1 MFSRDRNET
10 FAELSCGML
19 GTLATLH
26 RQRRDLD
33 ECERVMRVYQRVM
46 TQYRI
51 IVARTKTSKKQ
62 QDCCANLFYRYNHI
76 RFNLAVNRHG
86 QNRDLDALRALV
98 GPLLRDLVGHE
109 LDSGMSFEEQ
119 NYLFMFEGRPRR
131 PFRRADLQRMS
142 NDQLFEV
149 QWRALNMSGALS
161 SADMLTPKQ
170 HRLIEL
176 KECAHCQSSEK
187 ARGDYSLCGG
197 CKKVHYCGAEC
208 QRTHWREHKV
218 ACKQAAAEKAE
229 EEEAAA
235 AQAAE

>member
-19 GTLATLH
+19 STLATLH
-26 RQRRDLD
+26 RQRQDLD

-51 IVARTKTSKKQ
+51 IVARTRTSKKQ
-62 QDCCANLFYRYNHI
+62 HDCCANLFYRYNHI
-76 RFNLAVNRHG
+76 RVNLAVNRHG

-98 GPLLRDLVGHE
+98 GPLLRELVGHE
-109 LDSGMSFEEQ
+109 IDCGMSFEEQ

-131 PFRRADLQRMS
+131 PFRRADLQSMS

-170 HRLIEL
+170 HRRIEL
-176 KECAHCQSSEK
+176 KECAHCHSSEK

-197 CKKVHYCGAEC
+197 CKKVHYCGGEC
-208 QRTHWREHKV
+208 QRTHWRDHKV
-218 ACKQAAAEKAE
+218 ACKQAAAEKA
-229 EEEAAA
+229 ATRAVA
-235 AQAAE
+235 DDD